1 MGQWKEMVF
10 GKTQKDKNTLE
21 NGKLIVLMVMVS
33 IPLKAV
39 IIKVINV
46 QFRVF

>member
-21 NGKLIVLMVMVS
+21 NGKPIVLMVMAF
-33 IPLKAV
+33 ILRKAA

-46 QFRVF
+46 